1 MIEGV
6 HGVGDMVEV
15 YVGSVKHGACHD
27 PKGQSQHSVQFSS
40 IEVCK
45 CRLHP

>member
-6 HGVGDMVEV
+6 HGVGDMVEGCV
-15 YVGSVKHGACHD
+15 SSVKHGACHD
-27 PKGQSQHSVQFSS
+27 SQGHSQHSVQFSS